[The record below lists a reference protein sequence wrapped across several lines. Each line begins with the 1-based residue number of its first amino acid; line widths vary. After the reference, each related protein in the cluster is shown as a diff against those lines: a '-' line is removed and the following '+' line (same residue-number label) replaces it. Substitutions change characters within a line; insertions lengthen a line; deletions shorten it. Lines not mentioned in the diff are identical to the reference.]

1 MKTKNKIKTIFGGAM
16 ALGVAAFGMVITP
29 SVSAADGDWGPQDRT
44 TFTWEKPA
52 SYVTIN
58 SITDN
63 PELGDER
70 NFVRV
75 REAVSGTKF
84 SDNVTLQAGKEYEVM
99 IYFHNNA
106 STNLNSSGKGIA
118 RNAAAKSSFS
128 TTINKGEYGTVTGRI
143 SASNA
148 NPTEVWSTA
157 YLHTS
162 DTVYLSYVPNTA
174 KFHSFGN
181 IDGVT
186 VNTDALFGKGV
197 SIGYDTSGW
206 GMLPGC
212 NEYAGYITYN
222 FKVDKPSFWAEKKVA
237 HHGSAD
243 TYEELS
249 DAKPGETLDFMIYY
263 ENNGTTKQ
271 TSVTVHDTLPEG
283 LTLVPGS
290 VRAVTPEVATGV
302 TIADDKLF
310 SSAGIDI
317 GDFYAGEK
325 GWVYYQA
332 VVNDDSEKFPCGG
345 TVIYNDADVMTNNG
359 TIHDKVKINVNRVC
373 TPETCETNP
382 EMAGCEDIPS
392 VEDCTTNPSLEGCTP
407 SEEDCATNP
416 NLAGCK
422 PSEEDC
428 KTNPNLAGCQTVTT
442 IPETGPT
449 ETIVA
454 IVIVILM
461 AIGGGYWL
469 QSYLKLN
476 KMTKNARNGVAK
488 IVPSETSK
496 EVKDGIVGEDDKA

>member
-1 MKTKNKIKTIFGGAM
+1 MKTNKIKTIFGGVM
-16 ALGVAAFGMVITP
+16 ALGLAVFGMVNFSTG
-29 SVSAADGDWGPQDRT
+29 VSAADGDWGPQNRET
-44 TFTWEKPA
+44 YTWEEPA
-52 SYVTIN
+52 DHVTIN
-58 SITDN
+58 SITNN
-63 PELGDER
+63 PNLGDER

-75 REAVSGTKF
+75 REAVNGTKF

-106 STNLNSSGKGIA
+106 SSSLNSSGKGIA
-118 RNAAAKSSFS
+118 RDATAKSSFS

-143 SASNA
+143 SATNA
-148 NPTEVWSTA
+148 EPTEVWSTA

-181 IDGVT
+181 IDGTT

-197 SIGYDTSGW
+197 YIGYDKSGW
-206 GMLPGC
+206 GYLPGC

-222 FKVDKPSFWAEKKVA
+222 FKVDRPSFWAEKKVA
-237 HHGSAD
+237 HHGS
-243 TYEELS
+243 TNLLEEMN

-263 ENNGTTKQ
+263 KNNGTTKQ
-271 TSVTVHDTLPEG
+271 TSVTVHDTLPAG

-317 GDFYAGEK
+317 GDFYAGEE

-332 VVNDDSEKFPCGG
+332 VVNDDGEKFPCGS
-345 TVIYNDADVMTNNG
+345 TVVYNDADVMTNNG
-359 TIHDKVKINVNRVC
+359 TIHDKVKITVNRNC
-373 TPETCETNP
+373 TPETCEINP
-382 EMAGCEDIPS
+382 EMEGCEGIPS
-392 VEDCTTNPSLEGCTP
+392 VEDCK
-407 SEEDCATNP
+407 TNP
-416 NLAGCK
+416 NLEGCST

-428 KTNPNLAGCQTVTT
+428 KTNPNLAGCKTVTT

-476 KMTKNARNGVAK
+476 KMTKNAKTGVAK
-488 IVPSETSK
+488 IVKDSSK
-496 EVKDGIVGEDDKA
+496 EVKDGIIGKDQ